1 MAAASLEHVRL
12 FEAIVEANH
21 RALSG
26 DERAGLR
33 PDEWAE
39 ALPVVVLTCFDP
51 RLHPLMPEVLG
62 VSESD
67 FIWVTNAGNVIT
79 SPLSSTVRSLALA
92 CGMHDGKEIAILG
105 HTDCRFF
112 QPVRFLLEGRL
123 RSRGI
128 DLGAAASRLDE
139 FLERLVNE
147 RSNVRAAVQSVRH
160 SPLIPRAVPV
170 HGLMVDIESGQ
181 LEWVVNGY
189 EVQPASGPKQEPLPP
204 PGALQPGDF
213 RLSGDLPP
221 IGTV

>member
-1 MAAASLEHVRL
+1 MRL
-12 FEAIVEANH
+12 FEAIVDANH

-26 DERAGLR
+26 DEQAGLR
-33 PDEWAE
+33 PHEWAE

-62 VSESD
+62 VSEPD
-67 FIWVTNAGNVIT
+67 FIWVTNAGNVVT

-92 CGMHDGKEIAILG
+92 CGMHDGKEIAVLG

-123 RSRGI
+123 RSGGI
-128 DLGAAASRLDE
+128 RLGAAASGLDE
-139 FLERLVNE
+139 FLGRLVNE
-147 RSNVRAAVQSVRH
+147 RANVRSAVQHIRQ

-181 LEWVVNGY
+181 IEWVVNGY
-189 EVQPASGPKQEPLPP
+189 EAQPAAELEQHPLPP
-204 PGALQPGDF
+204 PESPLDPGF
-213 RLSGDLPP
+213 RITGDLPP
-221 IGTV
+221 IGTTQSS